1 MESINTSQ
9 KDENII
15 DEWIKQ
21 NRFSYSHM
29 FKKYIQQCEKYDQ
42 LKTSINE
49 NLNSY
54 YNKHDLV
61 FNEESGNINWEVIQQ
76 FLPPGIDSNVREEFN
91 KLSENEI
98 RLCYLLFFK
107 VHKRTIAKIL
117 PYKQSS
123 IRSVLYKIKK
133 KIGISDINK
142 IYSTIIGLNVH
153 KQK

>member
-1 MESINTSQ
+1 MESIDTSQ
-9 KDENII
+9 TNENFI

-49 NLNSY
+49 NLKSA
-54 YNKHDLV
+54 YNKRDLV
-61 FNEESGNINWEVIQQ
+61 FNDESGKINWEVIQQ
-76 FLPPGIDSNVREEFN
+76 FLPPGIDTNVREEFSN
-91 KLSENEI
+91 LSENEI

-107 VHKRTIAKIL
+107 VHKRIIAKIL

-133 KIGISDINK
+133 KTGISDINK
-142 IYSTIIGLNVH
+142 IFSTIIGLEVH
-153 KQK
+153 KHK